1 MVYYRPMSNQA
12 YIFDMDGVLADK
24 CRYHVMAW
32 RVFSKRHGF
41 ELTDEQ
47 VLEWMGAANRVYMER
62 LLGRPVA
69 DEELAALENEKESIY
84 RELYAP
90 HRRIPDGL
98 RVLLDRAHAAGIQS
112 AHAAGMRVVAIT
124 STNPRATLQSAGA
137 DRIIDSFNIRR
148 ISQ

>member
-1 MVYYRPMSNQA
+1 MSNQA

-98 RVLLDRAHAAGIQS
+98 RALLDR

-148 ISQ
+148 IGQ